1 MKFLWFKIDIFKD
14 QTKST
19 NMKKFAGILFI
30 LIFLFAQ
37 GFGQDSVL
45 TIQLAVD
52 SAYNRN
58 AELQQLYMQLKQKE
72 NQWRT
77 ETGVSAPE
85 ISYFKEGISSG
96 PGDAFDEQRF
106 TISQEFDFPL
116 TTAYRMKAISEEVQA
131 LELQIKA
138 REKQIKAEV
147 KSYYVEVL
155 YALHLQRSRQH
166 RLELAQDLYNAVYT
180 KFETGMG
187 NGIDL
192 ANAELQLEQAKNE
205 LDQTEW
211 VLHRARYGL
220 FYTMGLPVENQK
232 YSIQFSDSLQTTDVE
247 ISQIMTLAVQENQ
260 PDFLAAEHQL
270 QATDYSLKEARS
282 NILPDIRLNLYTQ
295 DYGSGYDYKGF
306 EVGLKIPIWYPFD
319 QRGKI
324 NMALA
329 KQEEIQW
336 KQQEIRLDTKKQ
348 IEYAWHN
355 YSVSRSIID
364 RYNSTIKEKAS
375 QLQSLTLR
383 AYQLGEVDL
392 LNLLNAQQTYLSSE
406 ESYLQALRE
415 YYLQLV
421 ALERYLEE
429 DLVY

>member
-1 MKFLWFKIDIFKD
+1 M
-14 QTKST
+14 
-19 NMKKFAGILFI
+19 NKFAGIAFG
-30 LIFLFAQ
+30 LIFLFVHVS
-37 GFGQDSVL
+37 GQDSVL
-45 TIQLAVD
+45 TIQQAVD
-52 SAYNRN
+52 SAFSRN
-58 AELQQLYMQLKQKE
+58 AELQQMYMQLQQKE
-72 NQWRT
+72 NVWRT

-96 PGDAFDEQRF
+96 PGDPFDEQRF

-116 TTAYRMKAISEEVQA
+116 TTVYRMKAISEEVKA
-131 LELQIKA
+131 LQLQIKS
-138 REKQIKAEV
+138 REKEIKAEV

-155 YALHLQRSRQH
+155 YALHLQSSRQH
-166 RLELAQDLYNAVYT
+166 QMELAQELYNAVYT

-220 FYTMGLPVENQK
+220 FYAMGLPVENQK
-232 YSIQFSDSLQTTDVE
+232 YSIQFSDTLRANDIE

-260 PDFLAAEHQL
+260 PDFLATEHQL
-270 QATDYSLKEARS
+270 QASDYSLKEARS

-295 DYGSGYDYKGF
+295 DYGTGYDYKGF
-306 EVGLKIPIWYPFD
+306 ELGLKIPIWYPFD

-329 KQEEIQW
+329 KQQEIQW

-364 RYNSTIKEKAS
+364 RYNSTIKEKAA

-421 ALERYLEE
+421 ALEKYLDE